1 MIVNLPAAQRHLIFF
16 GKLCRG
22 LFLAESR
29 QLFMRLSEHLAEYF
43 A

>member
-22 LFLAESR
+22 LFLAES